1 MAFYYPEGSFGPV
14 CDLPATDAE
23 IAQRAKFAVSDT
35 ERLGEDADR
44 VVTLDLT
51 GLYDSMQEVLG
62 EVPSF
67 LERQRCK
74 QRVLA
79 DGTIENYDCE
89 YDFAGDLGENYD
101 DGWDAPTAGLSIG
114 ANDSF
119 APTELSSVSCSAYKP
134 DINIRPLT
142 FFNSNGTLVT
152 KTATEGSSPVTFPV
166 ESYLWTDEGNEYG
179 VWVNAAECT
188 LPLLPQS
195 VTYSINVTESGT
207 YGFTL
212 AADTDASL
220 FAGTSSSAFLTTSN
234 SMVDGGSSP
243 ATTTRTLSA
252 GINLFTVTCTNQTT
266 SPPTI
271 LDSDYVWNNNPGG
284 WYIKIFKGSG
294 EVTAT
299 NINWVHA
306 GPHPLWSSFMNT
318 YAVFPSDNDPLLD
331 AAQTA
336 TYYINISTT
345 GNYDFECQADSTA
358 TFTLDGTQI
367 ATSSSYSTSST
378 ATLSNLSAGMH
389 TLVVSVTNNTTSG
402 NVANT
407 WTDNPGGAA
416 WTISQS
422 GAIIAS
428 SLDLSTPSGG
438 NLFWHTRKATG
449 YTYSIT

>member
-14 CDLPATDAE
+14 CDLPPTDAE

-345 GNYDFECQADSTA
+345 GNYDFECQADNTA

-428 SLDLSTPSGG
+428 SLDLSTPRGG

>member
-1 MAFYYPEGSFGPV
+1 
-14 CDLPATDAE
+14 
-23 IAQRAKFAVSDT
+23 
-35 ERLGEDADR
+35 
-44 VVTLDLT
+44 
-51 GLYDSMQEVLG
+51 
-62 EVPSF
+62 
-67 LERQRCK
+67 
-74 QRVLA
+74 
-79 DGTIENYDCE
+79 
-89 YDFAGDLGENYD
+89 
-101 DGWDAPTAGLSIG
+101 
-114 ANDSF
+114 
-119 APTELSSVSCSAYKP
+119 
-134 DINIRPLT
+134 
-142 FFNSNGTLVT
+142 
-152 KTATEGSSPVTFPV
+152 
-166 ESYLWTDEGNEYG
+166 
-179 VWVNAAECT
+179 
-188 LPLLPQS
+188 
-195 VTYSINVTESGT
+195 
-207 YGFTL
+207 
-212 AADTDASL
+212 
-220 FAGTSSSAFLTTSN
+220 
-234 SMVDGGSSP
+234 MVDGGSSP